1 MEIKEQDY
9 LAHYGT
15 PRKSGRYPWG
25 SGDHNSQRNKSFLD
39 QVESLRKN
47 GVPEGTIADGMGMT
61 IAELRAGKSVA
72 LNQQRMERIAEAE
85 RLHDKGLSHVA
96 AAKQMGIPESTFR
109 SLLDP
114 SAKIR
119 ADTLQSTSNML
130 KEEVDGSKH
139 GGIDVGKGVEN
150 HLGIS
155 KEKLDASI
163 AILKEQGYELHTFK
177 QPQLGT
183 THETN
188 RRVLAKPGST
198 QKEFWMNP
206 ENVSQLSMVRK
217 PTQTS
222 EDGGRT
228 YFGLLPPIP
237 VSLNRVGI
245 TYKEQGG
252 DKADGVIY
260 VRPGAKDLSLG
271 KSNYAQVRIQ
281 AGPGHYIKGMAMYKD
296 GLPDGIDL
304 QFNTN
309 KSDTGKKTD
318 ALKPLKTDLD
328 GTIDKDNPFGA
339 VVKQI
344 RKLDKDGKPIEKLD
358 SAMNIV
364 QEEGDWGNWSKTL
377 ASQVLSKQ
385 SPKLAKTQLDMT
397 YEERENKFKEI
408 SALTNPTVKRKLLED
423 LSGEIDTAAV
433 DMKAK
438 QLPRQGWH
446 AILPIPTMPPNQIH
460 APNYKDGETVVLIR
474 YPHGGTFEIPEL
486 TVNNS
491 HAPAKRMLGN
501 ARDAVGIHHSV
512 AERLSG
518 ADFDGD
524 TVLVIPN
531 DSRRVKTTPALKG
544 LEGFDAKVQYR
555 AYEGMKKISPS
566 HKQNQMGVVSNLI
579 TDMTIRN
586 ASQDELARAI
596 RHSMVIID
604 AENHNLDYKRSYRE
618 NGITELMKRYQSGP
632 KGGASTLLSQAG
644 AKDYPPEFKER
655 PAREGGPIDKK
666 TGERVFVPTGRMNK
680 AGEPRVKKVKR
691 LSITPDAHTL
701 SSGTPMETLYANHS
715 NKLKGLSNKVR
726 LEQINTPAL
735 KYSRSAAKV
744 YANEVASLNN
754 KLNLAKQN
762 APLERHANALANEVY
777 KSKLEQNPHLDKER
791 KKRAK
796 YQALEEMRRRVGAK
810 KHEIKFTD
818 AEWDAIQA
826 GAISDSRLSEMLTHA
841 DMKRVHDLA
850 TPKTQKLMT
859 TTKTNRAA
867 AMLASGYTREQVAD
881 QLGVSLS
888 TLDNAIH
895 GGTS

>member
-1 MEIKEQDY
+1 MEFSEEDY

-39 QVESLRKN
+39 QVDSLRKQ
-47 GVPEGTIADGMGMT
+47 GVPEATIAKGMGMT
-61 IAELRAGKSVA
+61 TAELRAGKSVA
-72 LNQQRMERIAEAE
+72 LNQQRMERMAEAE
-85 RLHDKGLSHVA
+85 RLHNKGMSHVA
-96 AAKQMGIPESTFR
+96 GAKQMGIPESTFR

-119 ADTLQSTSNML
+119 ADVIQSTSNML
-130 KEEVDGSKH
+130 KQEVDASKH
-139 GGIDVGKGVEN
+139 GGVDVGKGVEN

-163 AILKEQGYELHTFK
+163 AVLKEQGYLLHILK

-183 THETN
+183 VHDTV
-188 RRVLAKPGST
+188 RRVLGAPGTS
-198 QKEFWMNP
+198 QKDFWMNP
-206 ENVSQLSMVRK
+206 ETINQLSMVRK
-217 PTQTS
+217 PKQTS

-237 VSLNRVGI
+237 VSLNRLAI

-296 GLPDGIDL
+296 DLPPGIDL
-304 QFNTN
+304 VFNTN

-318 ALKPLKTDLD
+318 ALKPLKDD
-328 GTIDKDNPFGA
+328 PDNPFGA
-339 VVKQI
+339 VVKQL
-344 RKLDKDGKPIEKLD
+344 RKKDKDGKPIEKLD

-364 QEEGDWGNWSKTL
+364 QEEGSWGDWTRTL
-377 ASQVLSKQ
+377 SSQVLSKQ
-385 SPKLAKTQLDMT
+385 SPKLAKSQLDMT

-408 SALTNPTVKRKLLED
+408 SSMTNPTVKRKLLED
-423 LSGEIDTAAV
+423 LAGEIDTASV

-438 QLPRQGWH
+438 ALPRQGWH
-446 AILPIPTMPPNQIH
+446 AILPIPTIPEGQVY
-460 APNYKDGETVVLIR
+460 APNYKNGEKVVLIR

-486 TVNNS
+486 TVNNN
-491 HAPAKRMLGN
+491 HRDAKKMLGN
-501 ARDAVGIHHSV
+501 ARDAVGIHHTV

-531 DSRRVKTTPALKG
+531 DKRSIKTTPALKG
-544 LEGFDAKVQYR
+544 LENFDPKVQYR
-555 AYEGMKKISPS
+555 AYDGMKPISPS

-586 ASQDELARAI
+586 ASQDEIARAI

-604 AENHNLDYKRSYRE
+604 AENHNLDYKRSYRD
-618 NGITELMKRYQSGP
+618 NGITELMSRYQRGP

-644 AKDYPPEFKER
+644 AKDYPPEFKDR
-655 PAREGGPIDKK
+655 PAREGGAIDKV
-666 TGERVFVPTGRMNK
+666 TGARVTVPTGRLNK
-680 AGEPRVKKVKR
+680 SGGPRTKEVKR

-701 SSGTPMETLYANHS
+701 STGTVMETIYATHS
-715 NKLKGLSNKVR
+715 NKLKALANQVR

-735 KYSRSAAKV
+735 KQSKSAKKV
-744 YANEVASLNN
+744 YAKEVASLNT

-762 APLERHANALANEVY
+762 APLERHANALAGEVY
-777 KSKLEQNPHLDKER
+777 KTKLEANPHLDKER

-810 KHEIKFTD
+810 KHEIHFTD
-818 AEWDAIQA
+818 EEWDAIQA
-826 GAISDSRLSEMLTHA
+826 GAISDSKLSEMLTHA
-841 DMKRVHDLA
+841 DMNRVHELA
-850 TPKTQKLMT
+850 TPKTKVLMSS
-859 TTKTNRAA
+859 TKTDRART
-867 AMLASGYTREQVAD
+867 MLSSGYTRQQVAEM
-881 QLGVSLS
+881 LGVSTT
-888 TLDNAIH
+888 TLDRAIH
-895 GGTS
+895 G